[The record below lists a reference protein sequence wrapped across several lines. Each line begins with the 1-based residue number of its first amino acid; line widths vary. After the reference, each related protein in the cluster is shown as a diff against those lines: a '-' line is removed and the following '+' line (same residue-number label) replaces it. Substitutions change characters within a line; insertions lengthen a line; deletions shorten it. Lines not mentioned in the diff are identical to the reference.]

1 MPLERVTVRWNG
13 GMLERWNGM
22 AERNGGTHGIFK
34 NTEYTEHSKT
44 RKILNIF
51 KRRIYGIF

>member
-1 MPLERVTVRWNG
+1 MRTNSGIVEPR
-13 GMLERWNGM
+13 NGM